1 MTALARSFER
11 GEIRLALQRGRIA
24 MRNAFRAMSGVL
36 FIAIMCVASGGVAAD
51 DVLDKLNSSTDELQ
65 QLQEQLS
72 KPAPS
77 EQSAAA
83 ESSGTAQATAKLAAS
98 APHYDVV
105 GFKLGMSGKEAAAAL
120 KAHGKLQIKPET
132 VKYDVL
138 PWPLMYGV
146 FAGSQEL
153 LRGGPPIIPNTEKIY
168 LMLTMQPNPQL
179 VSRISRYVTFSKETA
194 PTQEVLAA
202 ELIKKYGAVSFDQ
215 GPDWF
220 RSAGHRAMVWV
231 DDPQGNRVKGMKSI
245 QEIVHTKNG
254 DSTIQNCMYTA
265 STFSQPGAVQPNAIS
280 ANDIQADLYAMKSRL
295 EKGYDLGE
303 QGSKTCPDY
312 TIIHARLFRAAEL
325 GVSSNEVVGVLLVNI
340 GSQPLDRSAT
350 DATHDL
356 LVRADKARK
365 AKEKGAAQKNK
376 PAL

>member
-1 MTALARSFER
+1 
-11 GEIRLALQRGRIA
+11 
-24 MRNAFRAMSGVL
+24 MRNILGFFTTVAWSA
-36 FIAIMCVASGGVAAD
+36 AIWFAGESLAAD
-51 DVLDKLNSSTDELQ
+51 DLLDQFKSSTDELQ

-72 KPAPS
+72 KSAPS

-83 ESSGTAQATAKLAAS
+83 DSSGTAQATAKLAAS
-98 APHYDVV
+98 APRYDVV
-105 GFKLGMSGKEAAAAL
+105 GFRLGMPGKEAAAAL
-120 KAHGKLQIKPET
+120 KARGKLQIKPET

-146 FAGSQEL
+146 FAASPEL

-168 LMLTMQPNPQL
+168 LMLTMQPNPQV
-179 VSRISRYVTFSKETA
+179 VSRISRFVTFSKETA

-202 ELIKKYGAVSFDQ
+202 ELIKKYGAVSIDE
-215 GPDWF
+215 GPDYF
-220 RSAGHRAMVWV
+220 RSTGRRAMVWV
-231 DDPQGNRVKGMKSI
+231 DDAQENRVKGMTRLD
-245 QEIVHTKNG
+245 ELVHTKNG
-254 DSTIQNCMYTA
+254 DTTIKNCMYTA
-265 STFSQPGAVQPNAIS
+265 STFGQPGAVQPNAIL
-280 ANDIQADLYAMKSRL
+280 AKDIQADLYAMKSRL

-340 GSQPLDRSAT
+340 GSKPLDHSAT
-350 DATHDL
+350 DATHNL
-356 LVRADKARK
+356 LVQADKARK
-365 AKEKGAAQKNK
+365 TKEQGTAEKNK

>member
-1 MTALARSFER
+1 MGNPFKPTS
-11 GEIRLALQRGRIA
+11 I
-24 MRNAFRAMSGVL
+24 VV
-36 FIAIMCVASGGVAAD
+36 FIAIMCLTSSGLAAD
-51 DVLDKLNSSTDELQ
+51 DVLDKFKSATDDLQ
-65 QLQEQLS
+65 QLQQQLS

-98 APHYDVV
+98 APGYDVV
-105 GFKLGMSGKEAAAAL
+105 GFRLGMSGKEASAVL
-120 KAHGKLQIKPET
+120 KARGKLQIKPET

-146 FAGSQEL
+146 FAASPEL
-153 LRGGPPIIPNTEKIY
+153 LRGGSPIIPNTEKIY

-179 VSRISRYVTFSKETA
+179 VSRISRFVTFSKETA

-202 ELIKKYGAVSFDQ
+202 ELVKKYGAVSIDE
-215 GPDWF
+215 GPDYF
-220 RSAGHRAMVWV
+220 RSTGGRAMAWV
-231 DDPQGNRVKGMKSI
+231 DDAQGKRVKGMTRLD
-245 QEIVHTKNG
+245 ELVHTKNG
-254 DSTIQNCMYTA
+254 DSTIKNCMYTV
-265 STFSQPGAVQPNAIS
+265 STFGQPGAVQPGAIS
-280 ANDIQADLYAMKSRL
+280 AHDIQANLYAMKSRL

-303 QGSKTCPDY
+303 QGSNTCPDY

-325 GVSSNEVVGVLLVNI
+325 GVSSNDVVGVLLVNI

-350 DATHDL
+350 DATHNL
-356 LVRADKARK
+356 LVQADKARK
-365 AKEKGAAQKNK
+365 AKEQGTAEKNK